1 MENFDQKIL
10 TKKCQIKKKK
20 KKLSIGVS
28 QPIWGMPAKIWG
40 SRPAGLGGD
49 RD

>member
-1 MENFDQKIL
+1 MENFDQKNL

-20 KKLSIGVS
+20 KLSIGVP

-40 SRPAGLGGD
+40 V
-49 RD
+49 